1 MSGEPQYIGID
12 ESFTFSCGS
21 HKGCFNQ
28 CCCDL
33 NQFLYP
39 YDILRLSRALKISTG
54 EFLDTYTHIYAGD
67 STGLPVASFKTN
79 FKNQNA
85 CPFVTDHG
93 CSVYED
99 RPASCRMFPLAR
111 ALARSREDGSITE
124 YFAVIED
131 PICEG
136 FQGGELWTPRRW
148 VENQGLVPYN
158 ERNDLMMELISLK
171 QQLLPGRLDG
181 DDRKDFELACYDLD
195 GFRAK
200 VADGT
205 ITLDG
210 ELKKAVLEEDDA
222 LLSAAMDWIR
232 ERLFGSRRAS

>member
-12 ESFTFSCGS
+12 ESLTFSCGP

-28 CCCDL
+28 CCCDV

-39 YDILRLSRALKISTG
+39 YDILRLSRALGVSTG
-54 EFLDTYTHIYAGD
+54 EFIETYTYIYIGD
-67 STGLPVASFKTN
+67 TTGLPVVSFKTSS
-79 FKNQNA
+79 QNNHA
-85 CPFVTDHG
+85 CPFVTEQG

-99 RPASCRMFPLAR
+99 RPASCRIFPLAR
-111 ALARSREDGSITE
+111 ALARSREDGTLSE

-136 FQGGELWTPRRW
+136 FQGGAVWTPRQW
-148 VENQGLVPYN
+148 VKNQGLTAYN
-158 ERNDLMMELISLK
+158 ERNDKMIELISLK
-171 QQLLPGRLDG
+171 QQVMPGRLEG

-195 GFRAK
+195 GFRAR

-205 ITLDG
+205 LAFEEG
-210 ELKKAVLEEDDA
+210 QKKAILEDDDA
-222 LLSAAMDWIR
+222 LLHGAMDWLR
-232 ERLFGSRRAS
+232 ERLFGTRRAS